1 MGMETALGNIEKSK
15 PKGLELFNLDVRQ
28 KIELFSRVA
37 ESKGLVRI
45 FIHPISSWTSKEE
58 TENQDRVT
66 KILKRTINS
75 EKSPPII
82 ILENEQL
89 VEHWKKI
96 FEKSTPPRNIYIV
109 PTLWNFPYPI
119 VPGRPDNLER
129 NDHGGLIKNQ
139 ETDKYITDGFMKFIN
154 LLNDVGVKKMLI
166 GGTNLEIEKDQ
177 MYKCVGNF
185 IDVLQKLTDKEIKL
199 SLGTAPLNRNDL
211 KKTHP
216 ELL

>member
-1 MGMETALGNIEKSK
+1 M
-15 PKGLELFNLDVRQ
+15 
-28 KIELFSRVA
+28 
-37 ESKGLVRI
+37 
-45 FIHPISSWTSKEE
+45 
-58 TENQDRVT
+58 
-66 KILKRTINS
+66 
-75 EKSPPII
+75 
-82 ILENEQL
+82 
-89 VEHWKKI
+89 
-96 FEKSTPPRNIYIV
+96 
-109 PTLWNFPYPI
+109 WNFPYPI